1 MRKTLTVAF
10 LTALML
16 LTPFTTAQLFANA
29 MNQPATY
36 TNTLTK
42 TVTIEGKTLQVGG
55 TATVTD
61 YHNGTKQVQLSIDIE
76 GPLSKNVQRMRV
88 NLTKTVDDT
97 PTSDDDNTKTETQ
110 TMSEPYE
117 GPLRKQLIDGVLFVL
132 APGNYSIYVKY
143 NHPDNYETYYPME
156 WNRHY
161 DIQGV
166 QMIHTHLS
174 KIEVTDW
181 INQQI
186 SDEQLWNNI
195 ITGTAVMAGLFGA
208 FAAFF
213 ENPILGIMAI
223 ISAIASLF
231 SWLLQVLG
239 ITNKS
244 KWIIDT
250 VQAEQGDGWSW
261 EWGFRTKSI
270 VGWIL
275 EPPIFDIHSEED
287 LYLIMR
293 YHRIEVL
300 LWETKEFYQL
310 WGKEFQNNASP
321 AKYTVETWVCLHVP
335 SGILG
340 GAYYVL
346 KP

>member
-97 PTSDDDNTKTETQ
+97 PTSDDDNAKTETQ

>member
-1 MRKTLTVAF
+1 MRKTLTATF
-10 LTALML
+10 LTAIML
-16 LTPFTTAQLFANA
+16 LTPFTTAKIFANA

-42 TVTIEGKTLQVGG
+42 TVTIEGKTLQVNGM
-55 TATVTD
+55 AIVAD
-61 YHNGTKQVQLSIDIE
+61 YHNGTKQVQLSIDIQ
-76 GPLSKNVQRMRV
+76 GQLSKNVQRIRV
-88 NLTKTVDDT
+88 NLTKTVSDT
-97 PTSDDDNTKTETQ
+97 FTSNNAKTQ
-110 TMSEPYE
+110 TQITSEPYE
-117 GPLRKQLIDGVLFVL
+117 GPLKKQLIDGVLFVL

-166 QMIHTHLS
+166 QMIDTHLS

-244 KWIIDT
+244 QWIIDT

-261 EWGFRTKSI
+261 EWGFRTTSI
-270 VGWIL
+270 SGWIL
-275 EPPIFDIHSEED
+275 DPPIIDIRSEED
-287 LYLIMR
+287 LYLIMQH
-293 YHRIEVL
+293 HRIEVL

-310 WGKEFQNNASP
+310 WGNELQNNASP
-321 AKYTVETWVCLHVP
+321 ATYTVETWMCLHVP
-335 SGILG
+335 SGTLG